1 MSNEY
6 LLNATI
12 DIQSLFQDQFKVPI
26 TTATGKI
33 DARRLSDDSFFNGTI
48 WVATPTSFLMTK
60 VSDANAPG
68 WQRFLFDT
76 TGFEKDEYVFNI
88 TDSSGNAKNVPQT
101 FSATVGGYPQDIIDL
116 IVITDGKVDSIA
128 AEVTRILGLSHDNF
142 VLDPDNYDESGRMTE
157 GEARIYNSKTNAE
170 TDDGSTGLLF
180 KYSVTSER
188 TIQGFLSKFT
198 QVRET

>member
-12 DIQSLFQDQFKVPI
+12 DIQTLFQDQFKVPV

-33 DARRLSDDSFFNGTI
+33 NVRRLSDDLFFNGTI
-48 WVATPTSFLMTK
+48 WVAAPTLFSMTK

-68 WQRFLFDT
+68 WQRHLFDT
-76 TGFEKDEYVFNI
+76 TGEAKNEYVFNI
-88 TDSSGNAKNVPQT
+88 TDPSGNAKNVPQIS
-101 FSATVGGYPQDIIDL
+101 SAKVGGYPQDIVDL
-116 IVITDGKVDSIA
+116 ITITDGKVDSIA

-142 VLDPDNYDESGRMTE
+142 VLDPTGYDVNGRMTT
-157 GEARIYNSKTNAE
+157 GEARTYDSKANTL
-170 TDDGSTGLLF
+170 TDDGSIGLTA
-180 KYSVTSER
+180 KYTVTSER